1 MGSEQSHQSSAPSK
15 ASQGDAQR
23 RDSVKSIDASAYEI
37 PPEMRRRHE
46 KQFNDESRSYEDSL
60 RDLQLVLI
68 IDRSGSM
75 RAPDEDGTGAGKSS
89 GMIARGQWTRW
100 DNVFQAAKYLVDSL
114 FQYDKDG
121 KIPVVFFGDESEEV
135 IATSV
140 DQLLDSFKS
149 RRPTN
154 ECTNLL
160 SALNLAFARHVT
172 GEPTLFICFTDGC
185 PNRGQ
190 EPHIKS
196 AIHHFLSTN
205 DPPGERLNIL
215 FLRVGDDPG
224 AIAFLRD
231 LDDCPEI
238 GNNCDTKSDNA
249 MYAMGPKNLILN
261 AIHEHLDAM
270 YAHII

>member
-1 MGSEQSHQSSAPSK
+1 M
-15 ASQGDAQR
+15 ASGGFR
-23 RDSVKSIDASAYEI
+23 RRTFKQAYVQDSRKSIDTSGYEI
-37 PPEMRRRHE
+37 PAEMRRQHE
-46 KQFNDESRSYEDSL
+46 RQFGAQSREYEDSL

-172 GEPTLFICFTDGC
+172 GESTLFICFTDGC

-196 AIHHFLSTN
+196 TIHHFLATN

-231 LDDCPEI
+231 LDDCQEI